1 MSGTFNEFTS
11 KYDNVYS
18 ESQHC
23 KSYNSHLLTRIIQL
37 ERNAATNSQ
46 YSRQETIELNPVPAE
61 IHEDALEDNIYKAL
75 SLTGVNL
82 VPEDLQ
88 ACHRMKRLDR
98 VIVKFKCHKQNQ
110 SLIYKH
116 KNLGTKSQELTNL
129 KFSGRLFVSESM
141 SHENQQLAYKC
152 RQLKS
157 ARKIHSTW
165 FFNNVI
171 NIKLT
176 EHGRIHKIFH
186 VTDIENLL
194 EIDNLEEYINN
205 ASF

>member
-1 MSGTFNEFTS
+1 M
-11 KYDNVYS
+11 
-18 ESQHC
+18 QH
-23 KSYNSHLLTRIIQL
+23 
-37 ERNAATNSQ
+37 NAVTNFQ
-46 YSRQETIELNPVPAE
+46 CSRRETIELNPVPAE
-61 IHEDALEDNIYKAL
+61 IHEDVLEESICKAL
-75 SLTGVNL
+75 SLAGVN
-82 VPEDLQ
+82 VFPGDLQ
-88 ACHRMKRLDR
+88 ACHRMKRSDR
-98 VIVKFKCHKQNQ
+98 VIVKFKCCKQKQ
-110 SLIYKH
+110 SLIYKR